1 VWMALM
7 CGLGGACGNS
17 AAKANGGA
25 GSGGGTVDGA
35 GETGS
40 AGTSDAT
47 AGTGG
52 SAVGSGRTSGDVDAN
67 ADAQVDAST
76 DGVIVDAMSD
86 DGSDDENPS
95 STSSCGRFRMP
106 NPASTGLPN
115 PPSYTTNAD
124 GTVTDNVTGLVWEG
138 TVGPDLYMQADAIL
152 HCATKGGAWR
162 LPAALELAS
171 LVDYTIPAP
180 GPTIDQ
186 EYFPNAPA
194 EPFWTSS
201 RAIGVLPSGPPQG
214 WSVGFIG
221 GGTGYEAV
229 TTVHRARC
237 VNEPTPQCYS
247 PPYQVLAGGLVYD
260 RATGLTWQQT
270 TDASSYTWSSALT
283 HCAGLGAGWR
293 APSMKELQTIVN
305 YGAMVGQD
313 LDGIVLANPVPPLS
327 FWSST
332 PCAAIP
338 TEAGFVDY
346 TGLAGFT
353 DATNTFM
360 VRCVR

>member
-138 TVGPDLYMQADAIL
+138 TVGPEPARAVAPCEQSFSDLSRNGGKWRAAVQGRRQRYEGSQRRRVVSRVLEEGDARL
-152 HCATKGGAWR
+152 GARAGLAHQPLEPARGRGHLGVVEAVGRVVGGVVDGGAPVGEEQEGHFALPETGVVGERREGLGVGATDDHAGDGAREGIDVRRCAGTPFGAEGEYRVRELR
-162 LPAALELAS
+162 LADLRRRERGPRGPCRSLGRFDPAAPVGRGESTWIPWSAS
-171 LVDYTIPAP
+171 GSEAAP
-180 GPTIDQ
+180 
-186 EYFPNAPA
+186 
-194 EPFWTSS
+194 
-201 RAIGVLPSGPPQG
+201 
-214 WSVGFIG
+214 
-221 GGTGYEAV
+221 
-229 TTVHRARC
+229 RC
-237 VNEPTPQCYS
+237 RRRQ
-247 PPYQVLAGGLVYD
+247 
-260 RATGLTWQQT
+260 
-270 TDASSYTWSSALT
+270 
-283 HCAGLGAGWR
+283 
-293 APSMKELQTIVN
+293 
-305 YGAMVGQD
+305 
-313 LDGIVLANPVPPLS
+313 
-327 FWSST
+327 
-332 PCAAIP
+332 
-338 TEAGFVDY
+338 
-346 TGLAGFT
+346 
-353 DATNTFM
+353 
-360 VRCVR
+360 